1 MLFRS
6 QYNTEDHSYYW
17 KHIVNPFAK
26 KYESIII
33 DNSLCISPDD
43 FANLHNDIIDLKKSD
58 PEMKIRVV
66 YQITIDN
73 EESLVNFNEFKN
85 VISSM
90 KNIKIDV
97 KDFVKKRNKE
107 KQKERVA
114 ISSGRYS
121 YILNNPYDI
130 KQNIHEFL
138 LRERN
143 IDIPVEIIDSDRKSV
158 V

>member
-1 MLFRS
+1 
-6 QYNTEDHSYYW
+6 
-17 KHIVNPFAK
+17 
-26 KYESIII
+26 
-33 DNSLCISPDD
+33 
-43 FANLHNDIIDLKKSD
+43 
-58 PEMKIRVV
+58 
-66 YQITIDN
+66 
-73 EESLVNFNEFKN
+73 
-85 VISSM
+85 M

-143 IDIPVEIIDSDRKSV
+143 IDIPVEIIDSIIGKYIPK
-158 V
+158 